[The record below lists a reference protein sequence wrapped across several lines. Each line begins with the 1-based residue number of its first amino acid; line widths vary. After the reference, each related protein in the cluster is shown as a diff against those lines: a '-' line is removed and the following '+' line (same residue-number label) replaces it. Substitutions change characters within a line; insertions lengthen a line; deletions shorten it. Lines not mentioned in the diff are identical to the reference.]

1 MSICKRDEGRP
12 CACTRVAPGGEGR
25 LCGRRARRLTV
36 SSPVL
41 PASSGCQGSDP
52 GRGLPTSACLTD
64 RGPLWGRH
72 CVSGDPRHP
81 PTPHTRP
88 SPEHTQGAW
97 VLAGSPVPGQVHSHR
112 ERPAVR
118 LQTLAVCQL
127 CLEVRRVWV
136 ELPPNLT
143 LPALRTL
150 AQSAALPAPSA
161 SGSVGGPST
170 CSVVCGETLPSTPL
184 VCLLEASPLPSA
196 PPHHSLL
203 SCDLFRCHYPPH
215 PLYCLRLFLSLK

>member
-12 CACTRVAPGGEGR
+12 CACTPVAPGGEGR
-25 LCGRRARRLTV
+25 LCGRRARSLTV
-36 SSPVL
+36 SCPVL

-72 CVSGDPRHP
+72 GVSGDP
-81 PTPHTRP
+81 PHTRP
-88 SPEHTQGAW
+88 SPEHTQWAW
-97 VLAGSPVPGQVHSHR
+97 MLAGPPVPGQVHSHS

-118 LQTLAVCQL
+118 LQNLAVCQL
-127 CLEVRRVWV
+127 CPEVRRVWV

-143 LPALRTL
+143 RPALRPL

-161 SGSVGGPST
+161 SGSVGRPST
-170 CSVVCGETLPSTPL
+170 CSGVCGETLPSTRV
-184 VCLLEASPLPSA
+184 VCLLVASPLPSA
-196 PPHHSLL
+196 PPHHGLL
-203 SCDLFRCHYPPH
+203 YSFREK
-215 PLYCLRLFLSLK
+215 LSY